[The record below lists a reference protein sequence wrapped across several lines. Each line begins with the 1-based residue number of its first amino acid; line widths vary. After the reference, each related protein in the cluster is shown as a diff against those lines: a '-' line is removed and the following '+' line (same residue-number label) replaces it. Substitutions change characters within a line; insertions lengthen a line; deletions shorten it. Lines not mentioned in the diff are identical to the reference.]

1 MTWHVRAHDP
11 MLSSGTSGES
21 VCCQVPPSSRRSS
34 TLVRRDLWSCCCGLL
49 CSRVCYPSVIPKLA
63 VFMIMS
69 PCLNSND
76 RPLFCVVLCQVPT
89 SSRRCCRSWTSC
101 SVEKTCMRLIHRY
114 LHTYIR
120 IDNFIHTTVFTSR
133 TFSPPPLSFLPSPS
147 QLLHAQAHTH
157 TRTHTHTS
165 HTTYHHT
172 TYSHLLFHT
181 QITPHQSFTISFLFP
196 AFPMP
201 SLPFFCCLLEEVDMW
216 GYPVL

>member
-11 MLSSGTSGES
+11 MLSRGTSGES

-34 TLVRRDLWSCCCGLL
+34 TLVRHDLWSCCCGWL

-101 SVEKTCMRLIHRY
+101 SVEKKRACGWYIDTCI
-114 LHTYIR
+114 HTYIR
-120 IDNFIHTTVFTSR
+120 IDNFIHTIVFTSR
-133 TFSPPPLSFLPSPS
+133 TFSPPLLSFLPSPS
-147 QLLHAQAHTH
+147 QLLHAHTN
-157 TRTHTHTS
+157 THA
-165 HTTYHHT
+165 
-172 TYSHLLFHT
+172 HLLRNILSNSWCGMHRT
-181 QITPHQSFTISFLFP
+181 CKKHSN
-196 AFPMP
+196 
-201 SLPFFCCLLEEVDMW
+201 
-216 GYPVL
+216 